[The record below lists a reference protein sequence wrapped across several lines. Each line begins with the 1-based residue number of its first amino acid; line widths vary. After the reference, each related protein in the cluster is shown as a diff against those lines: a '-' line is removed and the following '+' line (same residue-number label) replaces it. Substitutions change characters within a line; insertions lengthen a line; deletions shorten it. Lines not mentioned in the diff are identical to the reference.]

1 MGGLPCFSDTCFS
14 SINSRGLENPVV
26 NPRRN
31 TEECLESDGEDE
43 EHLSASTRPSI
54 EAANAL
60 AIEHS
65 GWAQSIARSVARG
78 WDLDWE
84 NDGLDG
90 AAMEALLY
98 CSRRFDET
106 RGVPFRGYARRRIH
120 EAATEQARRSKG
132 WRKGGASTTTID
144 DQAREL
150 SHELLAI
157 FPEIRTG
164 EIVSEDF
171 DSPEGATR
179 ASIRELLMGA
189 ALLATKDSPETL
201 TLEDSVDLKRLIR
214 AISGLE
220 PVHQIILWKVYWE
233 GLSLRGLAEEWDV
246 DGLSIIREHKM
257 ILEHLCRTVQA
268 GKQPLARPK
277 IRPGLRTLSE
287 GVKVKGFSSPFSS
300 LDISGSSP

>member
-1 MGGLPCFSDTCFS
+1 MT
-14 SINSRGLENPVV
+14 I
-26 NPRRN
+26 
-31 TEECLESDGEDE
+31 DE
-43 EHLSASTRPSI
+43 EAENESSASSRPSI
-54 EAANAL
+54 ETANAL
-60 AIEHS
+60 AVEHA

-98 CSRRFDET
+98 CSRRFDES

-132 WRKGGASTTTID
+132 WRKGSGQSSTID

-164 EIVSEDF
+164 ELASEGDAS
-171 DSPEGATR
+171 DADTR
-179 ASIRELLMGA
+179 ASIRDLLMGA
-189 ALLATKDSPETL
+189 ALLATKESPETL
-201 TLEDSVDLKRLIR
+201 TLEDSIDLKRLIR
-214 AISGLE
+214 AMSSLE
-220 PVHQIILWKVYWE
+220 PVHQVILWKVYWE
-233 GLSLRGLAEEWDV
+233 GVSLRGLAEEWSV
-246 DGLSIIREHKM
+246 DSLSIIREHKM
-257 ILEHLCRTVQA
+257 VLEHLCRTMQA

-287 GVKVKGFSSPFSS
+287 GVKHNGFTSPFSS
-300 LDISGSSP
+300 LTASGSSP